1 MTATLFTSVL
11 LGFATALSIGDGVTP
26 TTTPATTTQ
35 TLTLRADEG
44 QLLLDGAP
52 CGDTT
57 LVLHNAHV
65 ATRAEADAYSVAL
78 PDGRVFYKG
87 DFTLR
92 AQSRIGGT
100 VEVEVCH
107 GEAVVSPADV
117 EPFAAAKQAKPVVRY
132 VDGPA

>member
-44 QLLLDGAP
+44 HLLLDGAP

-87 DFTLR
+87 DIDIVV
-92 AQSRIGGT
+92 QSKETGT
-100 VEVEVCH
+100 VTFELTN
-107 GEAVVSPADV
+107 GEATLAVVT
-117 EPFAAAKQAKPVVRY
+117 E
-132 VDGPA
+132 G